1 MSTNNS
7 LTNVSAATLPAQ
19 TTPDRLTLI
28 AFATFI
34 LLGGAAPIAVRFIYD
49 EMAPFWSGV
58 IRFGAA
64 ALIFWALLLI
74 RKVPFPRGQALLG
87 AVLFGVLS
95 FGLSF
100 VLIYYGLTK
109 TPTSLFQI
117 TAAIVPILT
126 IFFAA
131 AHRLEPL
138 RKRGVAGGIIAVVGI
153 AIAVSG
159 SLISGVEI
167 SIPHI
172 LAIVASSACF
182 AEASIVIKLFPP
194 SHPFS
199 TNAVAMTVGALIMA
213 AASLIT
219 GETRNLPSSTLTWL
233 AMIFLIL
240 GATVVGFLLYLF
252 ALNRWTATGISYS
265 FVLYPIVTVVLAAVL
280 IDETI
285 TLLFLVGAAVVL
297 IGVTVGALLPEKKPG
312 QDHRLNKDLN

>member
-1 MSTNNS
+1 MSTNDS
-7 LTNVSAATLPAQ
+7 LPNVAAATVSSENS
-19 TTPDRLTLI
+19 PDRLTLV
-28 AFATFI
+28 AFATFV
-34 LLGGAAPIAVRFIYD
+34 LLGGAAPIAIQFIYD

-58 IRFGAA
+58 VRFGAA

-74 RKVPFPRGQALLG
+74 RRVPFPRGQALLG
-87 AVLFGVLS
+87 AVIFGILS

-100 VLIYYGLTK
+100 LLIYYGLTK

-138 RKRGVAGGIIAVVGI
+138 RKRGVAGGVIAALGI

-159 SLISGVEI
+159 SLFSGVEI
-167 SIPHI
+167 SLPHI
-172 LAIVASSACF
+172 LAIIASSACF
-182 AEASIVIKLFPP
+182 AEAGIVIKLFPP
-194 SHPFS
+194 SHPFA
-199 TNAVAMTVGALIMA
+199 TNAVAMTVGALIML

-219 GETRNLPSSTLTWL
+219 GETWNLPSSTSTWL

-252 ALNRWTATGISYS
+252 ALERWTATGISYS
-265 FVLYPIVTVVLAAVL
+265 FVLYPIVTVVLAAIL
-280 IDETI
+280 TDETI
-285 TLLFLVGAAVVL
+285 TGLFLVGAAVVIL
-297 IGVTVGALLPEKKPG
+297 GVTVGALLPVKSQA
-312 QDHRLNKDLN
+312 QDQLLD

>member
-1 MSTNNS
+1 MSTNDS
-7 LTNVSAATLPAQ
+7 LPNVAAATVSSENS
-19 TTPDRLTLI
+19 PDRLTLV
-28 AFATFI
+28 AFATFV
-34 LLGGAAPIAVRFIYD
+34 LLGGAAPIAVQFIYD

-58 IRFGAA
+58 VRFGAA

-74 RKVPFPRGQALLG
+74 RRVPFPRGQALLG
-87 AVLFGVLS
+87 AVIFGILS

-100 VLIYYGLTK
+100 LLIYYGLTK

-138 RKRGVAGGIIAVVGI
+138 RKRGVAGGVIAALGI

-159 SLISGVEI
+159 SLFSGVEI
-167 SIPHI
+167 SLPHI
-172 LAIVASSACF
+172 LAIIASSACF
-182 AEASIVIKLFPP
+182 AEAGIVIKLFPP
-194 SHPFS
+194 SHPFA
-199 TNAVAMTVGALIMA
+199 TNAVAMTVGALIML

-219 GETRNLPSSTLTWL
+219 GETWNMPSSTSTWL

-252 ALNRWTATGISYS
+252 ALERWTATGISYS
-265 FVLYPIVTVVLAAVL
+265 FVLYPIVTVVLAAIL
-280 IDETI
+280 TDETI
-285 TLLFLVGAAVVL
+285 TGLFLVGAAVVIL
-297 IGVTVGALLPEKKPG
+297 GVTVGALLPVKSQA
-312 QDHRLNKDLN
+312 QDQLLD

>member
-1 MSTNNS
+1 MSTNYSHSNVPTKATNS
-7 LTNVSAATLPAQ
+7 Q

-34 LLGGAAPIAVRFIYD
+34 LLGGAAPIAVRFTYD
-49 EMAPFWSGV
+49 EMLPFWSGFL
-58 IRFGAA
+58 RFGTA

-74 RKVPFPRGQALLG
+74 RRVPFPRGRALIG

-100 VLIYYGLTK
+100 VLIYYGLIK
-109 TPTSLFQI
+109 TPASLFQI

-131 AHRLEPL
+131 AHRLESL
-138 RKRGVAGGIIAVVGI
+138 RKRGVAGGFIAVMGI

-159 SLISGVEI
+159 SLFSGVEI

-182 AEASIVIKLFPP
+182 AEAGIVIKLFPP

-199 TNAVAMTVGALIMA
+199 TNAVAMTVGALIMG
-213 AASLIT
+213 AASLIA
-219 GETRNLPSSTLTWL
+219 GESRTLPSSTSTWM
-233 AMIFLIL
+233 AMIFLVL
-240 GATVVGFLLYLF
+240 GATVIGFLLYLF
-252 ALNRWTATGISYS
+252 ALERWTATGISYS
-265 FVLYPIVTVVLAAVL
+265 FVLYPIVTVVLASIL
-280 IDETI
+280 TDETI
-285 TLLFLVGAAVVL
+285 SPLFLAGSAVVL
-297 IGVTVGALLPEKKPG
+297 LGVYIGALKPMKKPD
-312 QDHRLNKDLN
+312 QEYRLN

>member
-1 MSTNNS
+1 MSTNELNS
-7 LTNVSAATLPAQ
+7 SVPAAATTSQ
-19 TTPDRLTLI
+19 TSPDRLTLI

-34 LLGGAAPIAVRFIYD
+34 LFGGAAPIAVRFIYD

-58 IRFGAA
+58 VRFGVA

-74 RKVPFPRGQALLG
+74 RRVPLPRGQALLG

-100 VLIYYGLTK
+100 LLIYYGLIK

-138 RKRGVAGGIIAVVGI
+138 RKRGVAGGIIAALGI

-159 SLISGVEI
+159 SLFSGVEV
-167 SIPHI
+167 SLPHI

-182 AEASIVIKLFPP
+182 AEAGIVIKLFPP
-194 SHPFS
+194 SHPFA
-199 TNAVAMTVGALIMA
+199 TNAVAMTVGALIMLV
-213 AASLIT
+213 ASLIT
-219 GETRNLPSSTLTWL
+219 GEMWSLPSSTSTWL
-233 AMIFLIL
+233 ALIFLIL

-252 ALNRWTATGISYS
+252 ALERWTASGVSYS
-265 FVLYPIVTVVLAAVL
+265 FVLYPIVTVVLAAIL

-285 TLLFLVGAAVVL
+285 TLLFLGGAAVVL
-297 IGVTVGALLPEKKPG
+297 TGVTVGALLPQNKPG
-312 QDHRLNKDLN
+312 